1 MSDRE
6 ISLAVDILRRGGL
19 VAFPTE
25 TVYGLGADATNP
37 AAVARIFAAKGRPA
51 TNPLIIH
58 VADESVARRHARR
71 WPAAAAKLVRAFW
84 PGPLTIIL
92 PRRRTIT
99 DIATAGLPTA
109 GFRCP
114 DHPLALEM
122 LRRFGGP
129 VAAPSAN
136 RSTRVSPTA
145 ARHVREELGRS
156 VDFILD
162 GGPCRVGIESTV
174 LDLSGDRPVIL
185 RPGAVTA
192 ARIESVIGP
201 VNIAPAAAR
210 AGPARSPGQQRRH
223 YAPAALTCRFRP
235 ADAGRAARWC
245 GRHAEL
251 RCAALAIA
259 TADAF
264 ARALPARHELL
275 RMPRSPA
282 AYARMLYSTLRR
294 LDRRGIEVIL
304 IEMPPRGPEWLAVTD
319 RIMRASI
326 TFGAMRQRGAAA
338 APKRKAS
345 TPRPRGG
352 RISSTED
359 TAAVFYHRSNR

>member
-1 MSDRE
+1 MRLAARPRLPGAGRAVSDSE
-6 ISLAVDILRRGGL
+6 ISLAVEVLRRGGL

-37 AAVARIFAAKGRPA
+37 AAVARVFAAKGRPA

-58 VADESVARRHARR
+58 VADESVARRYARR
-71 WPAAAAKLVRAFW
+71 WPAAAAKLAGAFW
-84 PGPLTIIL
+84 PGPLTIIV
-92 PRRRTIT
+92 PRRRTIA
-99 DIATAGLPTA
+99 DAATAGLATA

-122 LRRFGGP
+122 LRRFGGA

-136 RSTRVSPTA
+136 RSTRVSPTT
-145 ARHVREELGRS
+145 ARHVREELGDK

-162 GGPCRVGIESTV
+162 GGPCSVGIESTV

-185 RPGAVTA
+185 RPGAITA
-192 ARIESVIGP
+192 ARIESMIGP
-201 VNIAPAAAR
+201 VEIARPGAS

-223 YAPAALTCRFRP
+223 YAPAALTCRFQ
-235 ADAGRAARWC
+235 AAGAARAARWC
-245 GRHAEL
+245 GLHADR
-251 RCAALAIA
+251 RCAVLAISTA
-259 TADAF
+259 TAF
-264 ARALPARHELL
+264 ARALPARHALL
-275 RMPRSPA
+275 RMPSSPA

-304 IEMPPRGPEWLAVTD
+304 IELPPRGPEWLAVRD

-326 TFGAMRQRGAAA
+326 TFGAMRQRAGA
-338 APKRKAS
+338 PG
-345 TPRPRGG
+345 P
-352 RISSTED
+352 E
-359 TAAVFYHRSNR
+359 